1 MKMIRFEKI
10 NKKIDNFQLKN
21 LILILKV
28 ENKTSILANLSKKNI
43 SNYLQEAIISK
54 NLELFVIT
62 KKGIIGYA
70 LLARKPEYL
79 INSFERFKF
88 NFFFDLLFNLKF
100 ITLFNIFL
108 AKFGFDQVTIPTKNK
123 KIYSESINLNLLGI
137 KKDYQSK
144 GLGKDFLKY
153 IFRYYKY
160 KKKFIV
166 CETDNL
172 RSNKFYKKKLNFKSI
187 GKKIR
192 FPKLMD
198 VLAKKF

>member
-1 MKMIRFEKI
+1 MKLIRFKKI
-10 NKKIDNFQLKN
+10 NKKINNFQLKN
-21 LILILKV
+21 LTLILKV

-43 SNYLQEAIISK
+43 SDYLQEVIISK

-62 KKGIIGYA
+62 KKNIIGYA
-70 LLARKPEYL
+70 LLAKKPEYL
-79 INSFERFKF
+79 INTFERSKF

-108 AKFGFDQVTIPTKNK
+108 AKFGFDKITIPAKNR
-123 KIYSESINLNLLGI
+123 KIFSESINLNLLGI

-144 GLGKDFLKY
+144 GIGKDFLKY
-153 IFRYYKY
+153 IFKYYKY
-160 KKKFIV
+160 KNKYIV
-166 CETDNL
+166 CETDNF

-187 GKKIR
+187 GKKVR

-198 VLAKKF
+198 VLAKKL